1 MQKKKLILP
10 IFLLIQI
17 GGVKI
22 LAYLPEFVEH
32 YYSNGLYQYISKF
45 SRSILGWIPFSFG
58 DILYSILI
66 VWLIYWFYKNWSMNW
81 KLKLISIVSFA
92 SILYFA
98 FHLLWAFNYYRKPLS
113 QKMNIK
119 TDYDDAKLLKFTR
132 KIIVKTNEI
141 QFLITK
147 DTAQKII
154 NPYSQQEIFEKS
166 LLSYRKLST
175 EYSFFKYIQ
184 PSVKKSLYSYP
195 LTYMGFGGYMN
206 PFTGE
211 AQVNSMIP
219 RYNFPMTTCH
229 EMAHQMGYGSE
240 NECNF
245 IGFLATT
252 KNDDLYLKYAGYSNA
267 LRYCLTNWEVRNPK
281 VMEQLLKTIHPG
293 VLKNFEESKEF
304 WESHQTLIDSFFE
317 IFYDNFLK
325 LNHQKDGLESYSKF
339 VDLLVNYYYAEHF
352 L

>member
-1 MQKKKLILP
+1 MQKKRLILP
-10 IFLLIQI
+10 IFLLVQI
-17 GGVKI
+17 IG
-22 LAYLPEFVEH
+22 LRMLNFFPEFVEN
-32 YYSNGLYQYISKF
+32 YYSNGLYQYISKL
-45 SRSILGWIPFSFG
+45 SRSVLGWIQFSFG
-58 DILYSILI
+58 DILYGVLI
-66 VWLIYWFYKNWSMNW
+66 IWTIYWFYKNWSMNW
-81 KLKLISIVSFA
+81 KFKAISILSFA
-92 SILYFA
+92 SVLYFA
-98 FHLLWAFNYYRKPLS
+98 FHLLWAFNYYRIPLS

-119 TDYDDAKLLKFTR
+119 TDYTDAQLLAFTK
-132 KIIVKTNEI
+132 KIIAKTNEI
-141 QFLITK
+141 QFQITK

-166 LLSYRKLST
+166 LTGYTKLCE
-175 EYSFFKYIQ
+175 EYSFFKYTQ
-184 PSVKKSLYSYP
+184 PSVKKSLFSYP

-211 AQVNSMIP
+211 AQVNNMIP
-219 RYNFPMTTCH
+219 RYNFPMTACH

-252 KNDDLYLKYAGYSNA
+252 KNDDLYIKYAGYSNA
-267 LRYCLTNWEVRNPK
+267 LRYCLSNWEVRNPK
-281 VMEQLLKTIHPG
+281 IMEQLLKTINPG

-304 WESHQTLIDSFFE
+304 WESHQTFIDSAFE

-325 LNHQKDGLESYSKF
+325 LNKQKDGLESYSKF
-339 VDLLVNYYYAEHF
+339 IDLLVNYYDKKE